1 MYIKIMKKT
10 FGYHSVFSYLCR
22 IVWFAPNGASDDS
35 LYEKDVFK
43 RLTCWNRNFAKVKTM
58 TGRATKRLRSTSYR
72 EVTGVQSIGAA
83 FRYTCWRGPVVAY
96 PDG

>member
-1 MYIKIMKKT
+1 MFGRKK
-10 FGYHSVFSYLCR
+10 VFPYLCR
-22 IVWFAPNGASDDS
+22 IVWIAPHGAADDS
-35 LYEKDVFK
+35 LYEKDVFR

-58 TGRATKRLRSTSYR
+58 TGRATKRPRSASYR
-72 EVTGVQSIGAA
+72 DVTGEQSIGAT

>member
-1 MYIKIMKKT
+1 M
-10 FGYHSVFSYLCR
+10 FGKMFGRNKLFSYLCR
-22 IVWFAPNGASDDS
+22 IVLFAPDGAADDS

-43 RLTCWNRNFAKVKTM
+43 RLTCWNRNFAKVKTIA
-58 TGRATKRLRSTSYR
+58 GRATKRLRSTSFR
-72 EVTGVQSIGAA
+72 DVTGGQTIGAA